1 MPLRPRFGPLG
12 GSDVVDALLCSSPR
26 AQTPEAWSPCGTP
39 LHGRID
45 LSRRL
50 TDVTTLAFLH
60 AQRESERF
68 ADPQPGA
75 PQQHDQRPESV
86 AVGAVTDGAHHGDDL
101 LHRRRVGGVLLALVA
116 WWAPSVVA
124 GHGRRVS
131 GGGRRTSSSTDS
143 MNPP

>member
-1 MPLRPRFGPLG
+1 VHHTQQDADRELLADLEPWLELLPRPAVHTDLASLAALPATDEHCAAGL
-12 GSDVVDALLCSSPR
+12 VQIALLK
-26 AQTPEAWSPCGTP
+26 
-39 LHGRID
+39 
-45 LSRRL
+45 
-50 TDVTTLAFLH
+50 
-60 AQRESERF
+60 SERF

-124 GHGRRVS
+124 GHGRR
-131 GGGRRTSSSTDS
+131 
-143 MNPP
+143 

>member
-1 MPLRPRFGPLG
+1 MALRPRFGPLG
-12 GSDVVDALLCSSPR
+12 VGDVVDALLCSRPR
-26 AQTPEAWSPCGTP
+26 ALTPEAWSPCGTP

-68 ADPQPGA
+68 ADPQPRA
-75 PQQHDQRPESV
+75 PPQHDQRPEWV
-86 AVGAVTDGAHHGDDL
+86 AFGALPDGAHHGADL
-101 LHRRRVGGVLLALVA
+101 LHRRRVGGVVLALVA

-124 GHGRRVS
+124 GHGRR
-131 GGGRRTSSSTDS
+131 
-143 MNPP
+143 